1 MRFPATVERLLWEY
15 DLEALRAAPE
25 LPEIVIERV
34 MARGGWAPM
43 RWLLK
48 MTSAERRRRFL
59 EERGRKVLPPRELN
73 FWAFASSVPEER
85 TSEWVREARMRE
97 AAWRG

>member
-1 MRFPATVERLLWEY
+1 MRFPESVEQLLWEY
-15 DLEALRAAPE
+15 DLQALRAETE

-34 MARGGWAPM
+34 MARGGMEPM

-48 MTSAERRRRFL
+48 VSSPERRRRYL
-59 EERGRKVLPPRELN
+59 AERGRRVLAPRELN
-73 FWAFASSVPEER
+73 FWAVFSSVPEER
-85 TSEWVREARMRE
+85 RAEWMREARKRE

>member
-1 MRFPATVERLLWEY
+1 MRFPDTVEQLLWEY
-15 DLEALRAAPE
+15 DLEALRAEPE

-34 MARGGWAPM
+34 MARGGWEPM
-43 RWLLK
+43 RWLL
-48 MTSAERRRRFL
+48 SASSPERRRRFL

-85 TSEWVREARMRE
+85 TFEWVREARRRE